1 MIYPS
6 NSISG
11 YQGGLREAVGA
22 LKCASM
28 RPVRVVVAYRW
39 TRPDLKILKNPDK
52 NGPIFVRIFMDE
64 NSKSLKMGS
73 RRDIKVSGGANESP
87 GSVGHVSGA

>member
-1 MIYPS
+1 MICPS

-11 YQGGLREAVGA
+11 YQGGSREAVGA

-39 TRPDLKILKNPDK
+39 TRPDLKILKIRTK
-52 NGPIFVRIFMDE
+52 MDPFLSGFSRMKIQ
-64 NSKSLKMGS
+64 NHSKWVL
-73 RRDIKVSGGANESP
+73 DEI
-87 GSVGHVSGA
+87 